1 MPAASPL
8 VCPRAVPRTHSGA
21 ISQRSAE
28 CLQLPASPQDLQLLG
43 IFAKSGI
50 SGACEQRRAG
60 AGKPAGKQ
68 RQPQFDGSDTSTG
81 GRG

>member
-8 VCPRAVPRTHSGA
+8 VCPRAVPCSHSDG
-21 ISQRSAE
+21 ISQSSAE
-28 CLQLPASPQDLQLLG
+28 HLQLPSSPQDLQLLG

-60 AGKPAGKQ
+60 TGKPAGKQ